1 MGMFDIEILYMET
14 CIGRDPI
21 RIYFV
26 KIEIF
31 NWEVI
36 KRPSFPSNQL
46 SHLMNEVS
54 TQPQFSFTSILCGYE
69 LNQPQNWSEHCF
81 ILPESTI
88 KGTACL
94 SVDKSLNRASWKE
107 DCKVSKE
114 NPNTVEFSQRRT
126 RSVALVRYLV
136 HVFTGKRS
144 RIAWS
149 DDRVS
154 LVDWYDLCTGRP
166 LYVFVV

>member
-88 KGTACL
+88 KGTAWL
-94 SVDKSLNRASWKE
+94 SVNHLTEHPEKKIANLPKTNLYSGVLSTKNSIWFINIESQFSFETGMTSMAI
-107 DCKVSKE
+107 KVAH
-114 NPNTVEFSQRRT
+114 PA
-126 RSVALVRYLV
+126 AL
-136 HVFTGKRS
+136 T
-144 RIAWS
+144 S
-149 DDRVS
+149 D
-154 LVDWYDLCTGRP
+154 
-166 LYVFVV
+166 